1 MLPFPFKTL
10 LTMQTRCPWCGTD
23 PTYVA
28 YHDHEWGVPVVDDHT
43 MFTFLLLETFQA
55 GLSWITILK
64 RKEGFARAFANF
76 DAATI
81 AGWGASK
88 VEVLMQDPGIIR
100 NRQKIEATLNNAAR
114 TLEVTREFGSFCD
127 YWWQW
132 VGYKPLQN
140 NVLSIKDYQSSTA
153 LSNAIS
159 NDLKKRG
166 FKFVGS
172 TTIYAHLQAAGL
184 VNDHIVDC
192 FRYPEVAALGKAE
205 IKKAIQTLKG
215 KLLP

>member
-1 MLPFPFKTL
+1 MATPKSEISSQHSEILP
-10 LTMQTRCPWCGTD
+10 RCPWCGTD
-23 PTYVA
+23 PTYVN

-64 RKEGFARAFANF
+64 RREGFARAFANF

-81 AGWGASK
+81 AGWGHNE
-88 VEVLMQDPGIIR
+88 VENLMQDTGIIR
-100 NRQKIEATLNNAAR
+100 NRQKIEATLNNAKR
-114 TLEVTREFGSFCD
+114 TLEVTQEFGTFCN

-132 VGYKPLQN
+132 VDYKPVQN
-140 NVLSIKDYQSSTA
+140 TLRSLKDYLPKTP
-153 LSNAIS
+153 LSDAIS
-159 NDLKKRG
+159 KDLKKRG

-184 VNDHIVDC
+184 VNDHVADC
-192 FRYPEVAALGKAE
+192 FRFEPVKKLAE
-205 IKKAIQTLKG
+205 ADIKAIILR
-215 KLLP
+215 

>member
-1 MLPFPFKTL
+1 MNLH
-10 LTMQTRCPWCGTD
+10 RCPWCGID

-76 DAATI
+76 DAPTI
-81 AGWGASK
+81 AGWGQNE
-88 VEVLMQDPGIIR
+88 VENLMQDSGIIR
-100 NRQKIEATLNNAAR
+100 NRQKIEATLNNAQR
-114 TLEVTREFGSFCD
+114 TLAVTQEFGTFCN

-132 VGYKPLQN
+132 VDYKPVQN
-140 NVLSIKDYQSSTA
+140 NLRTLKDYTPTTP
-153 LSNAIS
+153 LSDAIS
-159 NDLKKRG
+159 KDLKKRG

-172 TTIYAHLQAAGL
+172 TTMYAHLQAAGL
-184 VNDHIVDC
+184 VNDHVAGC
-192 FRYPEVAALGKAE
+192 FRQKEVLAMATSE
-205 IKKAIQTLKG
+205 IKDLVKQAK
-215 KLLP
+215 

>member
-1 MLPFPFKTL
+1 MSNEQSQISNSKFQ
-10 LTMQTRCPWCGTD
+10 METRCAWCGTD
-23 PTYVA
+23 PAYVT
-28 YHDHEWGVPVVDDHT
+28 YHDQEWGVPVVDDHT

-81 AGWGASK
+81 AGWGHNE
-88 VEVLMQDPGIIR
+88 VENLMQDTGIIR
-100 NRQKIEATLNNAAR
+100 NRQKIEATLNNAKR
-114 TLEVTREFGSFCD
+114 NLEVTQEFGTFCN

-132 VGYKPLQN
+132 VSYKPVQN
-140 NVLSIKDYQSSTA
+140 TLRSLKDYQPKTV
-153 LSNAIS
+153 LSDAIS
-159 NDLKKRG
+159 KDLKKRG

-184 VNDHIVDC
+184 VNDHVADC
-192 FRYPEVAALGKAE
+192 FRYAPVKKLAE
-205 IKKAIQTLKG
+205 TDIKAIV
-215 KLLP
+215 LP